1 MTAPYGQPTDAL
13 PACYRH
19 PGRHTGLRCTRCD
32 RPTCPEC
39 LRDASVGQ
47 QCVECVN
54 EGSRGVRAPR
64 GGVALTGAR
73 LANRPVLVYVLIA
86 VNVIIFAITAVEAGS
101 FAGNTNSPL
110 FNDWVMWPAGA
121 AVNGEWWRVITSG
134 FLHIGFIHLAV
145 NMLSLWMIGRDLE
158 RVLGRVR
165 FAAVYFLSLIGGS
178 IGVMLFAA
186 PNSGAA
192 GASTALYGL
201 LGCYLVA
208 VVRLKLDPRSILI
221 TLVINVF
228 LTFSLGL
235 SIQGHFGGLVV
246 GAIAMAAIVY
256 APAKNRQWWQAG
268 TLVALL
274 LVLVLMYVVRAAQLV
289 SALGPGS

>member
-39 LRDASVGQ
+39 LRDAAVGQ

-54 EGSRGVRAPR
+54 EGRRTTRAPVT
-64 GGVALTGAR
+64 VAGAR
-73 LANRPVLVYVLIA
+73 LASRPVLVYLLIA
-86 VNVIIFAITAVEAGS
+86 VNVVIYAITAVPAGS
-101 FAGNTNSPL
+101 FAGNADSPL
-110 FNDWVMWPAGA
+110 FDAWVMWPRA
-121 AVNGEWWRVITSG
+121 AAANGEWWRVVTGG
-134 FLHIGFIHLAV
+134 FLHIGFIHIAV
-145 NMLSLWMIGRDLE
+145 NMLSLWMLGRDLE

-178 IGVMLFAA
+178 IAVMLFAS
-186 PNSGAA
+186 PDTGAA

-201 LGCYLVA
+201 MGCYLVA
-208 VVRLKLDPRSILI
+208 VVRLKLNPRPILI
-221 TLVINVF
+221 TLAVNVF
-228 LTFSLGL
+228 ITFSLPGI

-256 APAKNRQWWQAG
+256 APPQNRSRWQG
-268 TLVALL
+268 LALGAL
-274 LVLVLMYVVRAAQLV
+274 FVVLVLAYAARAAQLV

>member
-39 LRDASVGQ
+39 LRDAAVGQ

-54 EGSRGVRAPR
+54 EGQRGVRRPVTA
-64 GGVALTGAR
+64 AGAR
-73 LANRPVLVYVLIA
+73 VAERPVLVYLLIA
-86 VNVIIFAITAVEAGS
+86 LNVVIFGITVAQAGS
-101 FAGNTNSPL
+101 IANNSDSPL
-110 FNDWVMWPAGA
+110 FAEWVMWPRMA
-121 AVNGEWWRVITSG
+121 ALGGEWWRVVTSG
-134 FLHIGFIHLAV
+134 FLHYGFIHIAV
-145 NMLSLWMIGRDLE
+145 NMLSLWMLGRDLE

-178 IGVMLFAA
+178 VAVMLFST
-186 PNSGAA
+186 PDTGAA

-201 LGCYLVA
+201 MGCYLVA
-208 VVRLKLDPRSILI
+208 ILRFKLDPRSILI
-221 TLVINVF
+221 TIGINVF
-228 LTFSLGL
+228 LTFYIPGL
-235 SIQGHFGGLVV
+235 SIAGHFGGLVV

-256 APAKNRQWWQAG
+256 APAKNRQWWQGGVLA
-268 TLVALL
+268 ALF
-274 LVLVLMYVVRAAQLV
+274 LVLVLIYATRAGQLV